1 MIFGIIQQYET
12 LNNCFR
18 EKQNLLF
25 LEGTVFKW
33 RVIWLKILKLEN
45 IG

>member
-1 MIFGIIQQYET
+1 MIFSIIQQYET
-12 LNNCFR
+12 LNNCSQ

-25 LEGTVFKW
+25 LEGRVFKW
-33 RVIWLKILKLEN
+33 SVIWLKILKLEN